1 MRRSRL
7 GIVTWIALMG
17 VLPFTETAA
26 LALPP
31 GPASEVSLATADSP
45 RTSLLDAPGSETV
58 SDIRGAGSLRF
69 SASNA
74 FLLSESRLH
83 VSQQAVAPP
92 TPAAAEERVVHR
104 KTADL
109 YFWSVTGV
117 LIAST
122 VANAQA
128 YVNCSNCTA
137 LPSAFHRSGVLYG
150 VGLPLDVGFASLGF
164 YLKKTGH
171 RWWAAPGAAFAG
183 GNTYL
188 AYHWASRTQ

>member
-1 MRRSRL
+1 
-7 GIVTWIALMG
+7 MG
-17 VLPFTETAA
+17 VLPFRETAA

-31 GPASEVSLATADSP
+31 GATSGRSLATADSP
-45 RTSLLDAPGSETV
+45 GTSLLDSPGSETV
-58 SDIRGAGSLRF
+58 GDIRSFASLRF
-69 SASNA
+69 SAVNSG
-74 FLLSESRLH
+74 LLANSLLR
-83 VSQQAVAPP
+83 VSQQAAPSP
-92 TPAAAEERVVHR
+92 SPAAAEERVVHR

-128 YVNCSNCTA
+128 YVNCGNCTA

-150 VGLPLDVGFASLGF
+150 VGLPLDVGFATLGF
-164 YLKKTGH
+164 YLKKSGH